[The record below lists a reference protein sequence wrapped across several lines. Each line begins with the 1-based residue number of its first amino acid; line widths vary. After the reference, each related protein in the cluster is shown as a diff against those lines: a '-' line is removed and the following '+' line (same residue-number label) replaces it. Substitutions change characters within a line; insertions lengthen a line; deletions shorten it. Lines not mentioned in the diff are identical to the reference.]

1 MKRKYYINTRVAGV
15 QYNEAIFCVE
25 ELKNGKKLK
34 LVREE
39 DNKFDPNAIAIY
51 CDECKIGYI
60 PSDENEE
67 LAIFLD
73 QGWGNIF
80 EVYICQYNPEQH
92 PEKQSAINIYVRK
105 NEK

>member
-51 CDECKIGYI
+51 FNFFISFSFNVFDTAKVHEI
-60 PSDENEE
+60 
-67 LAIFLD
+67 
-73 QGWGNIF
+73 
-80 EVYICQYNPEQH
+80 
-92 PEKQSAINIYVRK
+92 
-105 NEK
+105 